1 MSETKNKGG
10 WQRPARHLLAVASL
24 LTFAHAASAQVLPGP
39 GAIPFV
45 SQDARDR
52 WQRYVLAKPHK
63 AYAVSETG
71 AWSWKQGFASEEE
84 AKAAALGEC
93 ERYGAPCF
101 LYAVNHSIVWD
112 KGKLAQPPKHEFPT
126 ADALP
131 HVDQAA
137 KDKWQ
142 AYVDASGH
150 KAYAIAEDGFWAW
163 KSGANNEEIAK
174 ATALN
179 ACESKTFPCY
189 LYAVN
194 GLLVWDKAKLGEA
207 LKGRVS
213 PLEGTQLVVGR
224 STFAVPEG
232 AWIVGSSQNR
242 PGGDTS
248 NPVVEAYGHLF
259 GPDGQFKAAFF
270 HSASRAA
277 SVNPDAAKGPAWT
290 DGACNRTDAIVAD
303 PMHTDARSPE
313 CLLLD
318 FVTTPDAA
326 AGYDGKIWR
335 WVRAN
340 GVEVRTPIISST
352 YVKYSGPDFVRIVYW
367 MNPAALRVSSLTQS
381 DPSDSNWNP
390 RHLDA
395 RFVERLKAWSYGMAE
410 SGRASLEAGVPKV
423 DALPA
428 FPVPDQ

>member
-1 MSETKNKGG
+1 MSETKNKGD
-10 WQRPARHLLAVASL
+10 WPPPARHLLAVATL
-24 LTFAHAASAQVLPGP
+24 LTFAQAVSAQVLPGP

-45 SQDARDR
+45 AQDARDR

-71 AWSWKQGFASEEE
+71 AWTWKQGFASEEE
-84 AKAAALGEC
+84 AKAAALSEC

-101 LYAVNHSIVWD
+101 LYAVNHSVVLD
-112 KGKLAQPPKHEFPT
+112 KGKLPGKPKHDLPT

-142 AYVDASGH
+142 AYLDASGH
-150 KAYAIAEDGFWAW
+150 KAYAIAEDGSWAW
-163 KSGANNEEIAK
+163 KSGANNEEIART
-174 ATALN
+174 TALN
-179 ACESKTFPCY
+179 ACESRTFPCY

-194 GLLVWDKAKLGEA
+194 GQLVWSKAAPGEA
-207 LKGRVS
+207 LKGRVA
-213 PLEGTQLVVGR
+213 PLNGTKLVVGR

-232 AWIVGSSQNR
+232 AWIVGSSQNG

-259 GPDGQFKAAFF
+259 GPDGQFQAAFF

-277 SVNPDAAKGPAWT
+277 SVNLDAAKRPAWR
-290 DGACNRTDAIVAD
+290 DGACSRTDAIVAD
-303 PMHTDARSPE
+303 PMHTDAQSAE

-318 FVTTPDAA
+318 FVTAPEAA
-326 AGYDGKIWR
+326 SGYDGKIWR

-340 GVEVRTPIISST
+340 GVEVRIPIISST
-352 YVKYSGPDFVRIVYW
+352 YVKYSGADFVRIVYW
-367 MNPAALRVSSLTQS
+367 INPAALRVPSLAQS
-381 DPSDSNWNP
+381 LPSGNWNP

-395 RFVERLKAWSYGMAE
+395 GFVERLKAWSYGMAE
-410 SGRASLEAGVPKV
+410 NGRASLEAGVPNIE
-423 DALPA
+423 ALPA
-428 FPVPDQ
+428 FPMPDQ